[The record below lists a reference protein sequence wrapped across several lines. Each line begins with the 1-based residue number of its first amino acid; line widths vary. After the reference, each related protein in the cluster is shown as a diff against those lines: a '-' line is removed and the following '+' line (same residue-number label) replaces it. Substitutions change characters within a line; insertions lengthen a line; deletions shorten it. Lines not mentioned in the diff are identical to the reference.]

1 MDASSDSINIRCADR
16 RHICPVFEGMCT
28 MDESVNTLESQ
39 LTRIIDD
46 EDIRIVFQPIIS
58 LRDGMVFGYEALSR
72 GPEGSPL
79 RNPDALFSVAAEC
92 GKLWELEQLCRT
104 KALETAYGSSRS
116 LQLFLNVN
124 PHVIHDEKF
133 KQGFTKE
140 YLKSFNIDPSHIFFE
155 ISEKNA
161 VGDLLGFRKTIEH
174 YKNQNYK
181 IAIDDAGAGYSGLN
195 LITDV
200 HPHFIKLDMKL
211 VRDIDK
217 DAYKKSLVKSLYDF
231 SCLTNV
237 ALIAEGIETEA
248 ELRALIEVGVHYGQ
262 GYYIQHP
269 LPELL
274 EIDSRVIRTI
284 RASNA
289 QKNHEFRNVSSFY
302 IGNLCFEGITV
313 SQGDLAGTVYNHF
326 LSDESLVGVTV
337 IGSEMEVLG
346 AVTRSS
352 IDHNMSGQ
360 YGFSLYSKRPISNI
374 MNMAPLTVETNVPID
389 IVSKMAM
396 SRPPRMIYDFIVVTE
411 QGRYHGVVTIKDLLE
426 KTMEIEV
433 FNSRQ
438 LNPLSGLPGN
448 IAIEKSF
455 EQFITSHEAQTI
467 LYIDLDN
474 FKAYN
479 DTYGFGNGD
488 RVIRFVAQTLTE
500 IIPKNNF
507 VGHIG
512 GDDFVVLLDT
522 YDVDALCTAFI
533 ERFDEGISGFYSGED
548 LSRGHIVAK
557 NRRGEDEQ
565 YPIMS
570 VSVASVSNENKLF
583 ESVQELGEYAS
594 ALKKRCKLIW
604 KSCHI
609 MG

>member
-1 MDASSDSINIRCADR
+1 MVELTNA
-16 RHICPVFEGMCT
+16 
-28 MDESVNTLESQ
+28 LESQ
-39 LTRIIDD
+39 LARIIDD
-46 EDIRIVFQPIIS
+46 GDIRIVFQPIVS
-58 LRDGMVFGYEALSR
+58 LRDGSVFGYEALSR
-72 GPEGSPL
+72 GPAGTPL
-79 RNPDALFSVAAEC
+79 QNPDALFSVAAEC

-104 KALETAYGSSRS
+104 KALETAYSRSRS

-124 PHVIHDEKF
+124 PSVIHDEKF
-133 KQGFTKE
+133 KQGFTRE
-140 YLKSFNIDPSHIFFE
+140 YLKSFGIDPSCIYFE

-161 VGDLLGFRKTIEH
+161 VDDLASFRKTIEH
-174 YKNQNYK
+174 YKIQNYK

-211 VRDIDK
+211 IRDIDK

-231 SCLTNV
+231 CCLTNV
-237 ALIAEGIETEA
+237 ALIAEGIETES
-248 ELRALIEVGVHYGQ
+248 EIRALIEMGVHYGQ
-262 GYYIQHP
+262 GYYIQYP
-269 LPELL
+269 QPELM
-274 EIDSRVIRTI
+274 EIDRGVIETIRT
-284 RASNA
+284 SNA
-289 QKNHEFRNVSSFY
+289 QKNHQFRNVSNFY
-302 IGNLCFEGITV
+302 IGNLCVEGITV
-313 SQGDLAGTVYNHF
+313 GQRDLAGTVYNHF
-326 LSDESLVGVTV
+326 LDDENLVGVTV
-337 IGSEMEVLG
+337 VGPGMEVLG

-352 IDHNMSGQ
+352 IDHTMSGQ
-360 YGFSLYSKRPISNI
+360 YGYSLYSKRHISNI
-374 MNMAPLTVETNVPID
+374 MNTGTLTVETDVSID

-396 SRPPRMIYDFIVVTE
+396 SRPPKMIYDFIVVTE

-455 EQFITSHEAQTI
+455 EQFITSRETQTI

-488 RVIRFVAQTLTE
+488 RVIRFLAKTLVE
-500 IIPKNNF
+500 IIPRESF

-512 GDDFVVLLDT
+512 GDDFVALLGT
-522 YDVDALCTAFI
+522 YDVDALCSAFI
-533 ERFDEGISGFYSGED
+533 RCFDEGIRGFYSNED
-548 LSRGHIVAK
+548 LSRGYIVAK

-570 VSVASVSNENKLF
+570 VSVASISNEHRLF
-583 ESVQELGEYAS
+583 GNVQELGEYAS
-594 ALKKRCKLIW
+594 ALKKQCKLIW